1 MGRIGVGETGTEEK
15 TVGHCEILEGMSER
29 VGMGKRLNG

>member
-1 MGRIGVGETGTEEK
+1 MEER

-29 VGMGKRLNG
+29 VGTGTGLKGLIRWW